1 MSWFA
6 AGIALFALG
15 ILVSVCIHEA
25 GHMLFAKA
33 FGMKVTR
40 YFVGFGPTL
49 WSFRRGETEYG
60 IKAIPA
66 GGFVKIVGMTP
77 HEEDIPPEDEH
88 RAFWR
93 RPVWQKTVVLVAGS
107 ASHFVLGFLVLWIM
121 ATFIGVPNNEGAP
134 GARAEIGGVASC
146 VQRFDAAQ
154 TKYLPCTGSDA
165 VSPAKQ
171 AGIAVGDVV
180 TSVNGEAIG
189 NYPQMARA
197 LDDVKSGPV
206 TLTLKRGGD
215 TRTLTMTPA
224 DVTRLKRDATVD
236 RKTGR
241 VDDSELEQGRII
253 GVTKAPTVTV
263 SPLGALAAGGYY
275 TKVIFTGTFTA
286 LKEFPEK
293 IPKLWDALL
302 GAERDPNT
310 PVSVV
315 GASIIGGEAA
325 EAGIWGVFLFLLATL
340 NIFVGIFN
348 LLPLLPLDGGH
359 IAIAWFQK
367 VRSWLALKRGR
378 PDPGLVDY
386 NKLMPLTYAV
396 ILVFGS
402 ISLLTLATDIV
413 NPISLYGP

>member
-25 GHMLFAKA
+25 GHMVFAKA

-60 IKAIPA
+60 LKAIPA

-77 HEEDIPPEDEH
+77 HEEDTAPEDQH

-93 RPVWQKTVVLVAGS
+93 RPVWQKTVVLAAGS
-107 ASHFVLGFLVLWIM
+107 VSHFVLGFLVLWIT
-121 ATFIGVPNNEGAP
+121 ATFVGVPNAAGAP
-134 GARAEIGGVASC
+134 GGRAQIGAVSDC
-146 VQRFDAAQ
+146 VQRFDAQAAEF
-154 TKYLPCTGSDA
+154 LPCTESDPIA
-165 VSPAKQ
+165 PAKQ
-171 AGIAVGDVV
+171 AGIQPGDVV
-180 TSVNGEAIG
+180 TSVNGTTVG
-189 NYPQMARA
+189 NYQEMSRE
-197 LDDVKSGPV
+197 LDDDASGPV
-206 TLTLKRGGD
+206 TLTIARGED

-224 DVTRLKRDATVD
+224 EITRPTQDATVD
-236 RKTGR
+236 PDTGGIAES
-241 VDDSELEQGRII
+241 DLEQDRII
-253 GVTKAPTVTV
+253 GVNVAPTVTV
-263 SPLGALAAGGYY
+263 SPLEGLAAGGYY
-275 TKVIFTGTFTA
+275 TKAIFTGTFTA
-286 LKEFPEK
+286 LKEFPDK
-293 IPKLWDALL
+293 IPKLWDAVW
-302 GAERDPNT
+302 GAERDPET

-325 EAGIWGVFLFLLATL
+325 EAGIWEIFLFLLATL

-348 LLPLLPLDGGH
+348 LFPLLPLDGGH

-367 VRSWLALKRGR
+367 VRSWLALKRGK
-378 PDPGLVDY
+378 PDPGMVDY
-386 NKLMPLTYAV
+386 NKLMPVTYAV
-396 ILVFGS
+396 ILIVGS

>member
-6 AGIALFALG
+6 AGIALFAIG

-25 GHMLFAKA
+25 GHMVFAKA

-60 IKAIPA
+60 LKAIPA

-77 HEEDIPPEDEH
+77 HEEDIAPGDQH

-93 RPVWQKTVVLVAGS
+93 RPVWQKTIVLAAGS
-107 ASHFVLGFLVLWIM
+107 VSHFVLGFLVLWVT
-121 ATFIGVPNNEGAP
+121 ATFIGVPNSAGAP
-134 GARAEIGGVASC
+134 GARAEIGVVSQC
-146 VQRFDAAQ
+146 VQRLDADKA
-154 TKYLPCTGSDA
+154 KYLPCAQSDPVA
-165 VSPAKQ
+165 PAKL
-171 AGIAVGDVV
+171 AGVLPGDVV
-180 TSVNGEAIG
+180 TSVNGKAVD
-189 NYPQMARA
+189 NYPEMSRA
-197 LDDVKSGPV
+197 LDDVKSGSV
-206 TLTLKRGGD
+206 TLTVKRGDD

-224 DVTRLKRDATVD
+224 EVTRPTRDATVD
-236 RKTGR
+236 PDTGGFA
-241 VDDSELEQGRII
+241 DSDLEQGRII
-253 GVTKAPTVTV
+253 GVNIAPTVTV
-263 SPLGALAAGGYY
+263 SPLEGLAAGGYY
-275 TKVIFTGTFTA
+275 TKAIFTGTFTA

-325 EAGIWGVFLFLLATL
+325 EAGIWEAFFFLLATL

-348 LLPLLPLDGGH
+348 LFPLLPLDGGH

-367 VRSWLALKRGR
+367 VRSWLAFKRGR

-386 NKLMPLTYAV
+386 NKLMPVTYAV
-396 ILVFGS
+396 IIVFGS
-402 ISLLTLATDIV
+402 ISLLTLATDIA
-413 NPISLYGP
+413 NPLSLYGP